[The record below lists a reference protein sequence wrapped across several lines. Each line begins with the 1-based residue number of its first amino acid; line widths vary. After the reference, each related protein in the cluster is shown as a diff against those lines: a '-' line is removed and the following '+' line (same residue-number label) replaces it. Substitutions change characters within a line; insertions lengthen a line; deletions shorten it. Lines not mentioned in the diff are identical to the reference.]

1 MSLFEKINVITE
13 RKYLPND
20 PSPKKSPIKRVFGKI
35 FSNKAKDIRK
45 APGDPLMGPP
55 GLDYNDPNDLPSNK
69 LGKPTYKNIPKGS
82 LPKPSKPKAP
92 IQLPPAKTSK
102 TVKQSDVSKQA
113 KEFTKDIN
121 KANVKRQETVAKRK
135 YFRGRKAERLPGRSG
150 EKPTG
155 SIARG
160 TYKSS
165 PTGQRAYDYE
175 KMKIDARDQQKSL
188 DKLDRKL
195 AKDTKLQKALKKK
208 GITQKPSEIIK
219 DAGKDFDK
227 RLRSGD
233 PKAKEQLN
241 RVVSKDVAKKTPAQ
255 IDADVDKI
263 VKVQKARGRVPFRN
277 PKTGQVYFADPT
289 GIEQTAKA
297 QKQKS
302 KPGLLNKVRR
312 RIFPGDKSGKYQ
324 AAKSDLDTK
333 KLLKKAGASGDVS
346 DKAGP
351 EIRKKVEAIR
361 KERAD
366 KLGTPDPFSKDAK
379 PLKSTKFKDLFKGTK
394 KGGISPALKGTKD
407 PKKAAFNIDLSK
419 DPFKTSSDTPLNP
432 SYPERKVPTSTTSS
446 KKPVYNARAQVI
458 KNIRAMNQRLDKP
471 LSKVQQR
478 KQAIERSKEYTA
490 KQLRQIRMQRE
501 YGGGLS
507 GTIGPPTGTPTVKK
521 VKASSG
527 AKIEFPSGSPE
538 MGGESKKFASRNR
551 TPAPQPY
558 RNKGVGIE
566 KTGETKV
573 DKAQRKAISKTRKQL
588 KDIKGKLLK
597 QREKVRSLPGNELG
611 RKNTKLLRQINRGIT
626 GIESQEVGYKQA
638 AKGFGNPN
646 APTVYNKKFAELQKD
661 LAKKGKITQIKPEKT
676 DKVIDLFGKS
686 KSGNYRSGSQSV
698 FPNRLT
704 NPDGRVTG
712 TDLFRQNTI
721 KGAGSSKITGSKTGS
736 EIFKQNIIKG
746 AKGPT
751 SMKNVKLGNKAFMK
765 KMLKN
770 TAKAA
775 VKAGPVGRGVAAA
788 AAVAAGLYGL
798 DRIKKRFTGGG
809 AGKKGVPS
817 MKSSP
822 LMYKQGVKDDQGRDI
837 GGQKKYFKLRDVKT
851 NYFTPSDLKNATF
864 DNKADD
870 KLRTRIKNTPNK
882 K

>member
-1 MSLFEKINVITE
+1 MSLFEKIKLLE
-13 RKYLPND
+13 
-20 PSPKKSPIKRVFGKI
+20 KKKDNPDQLSLDLDGATDKRSKAQKFTDKI
-35 FSNKAKDIRK
+35 NRENKNR
-45 APGDPLMGPP
+45 PE
-55 GLDYNDPNDLPSNK
+55 
-69 LGKPTYKNIPKGS
+69 
-82 LPKPSKPKAP
+82 SKRP
-92 IQLPPAKTSK
+92 
-102 TVKQSDVSKQA
+102 
-113 KEFTKDIN
+113 
-121 KANVKRQETVAKRK
+121 

-155 SIARG
+155 SISRG

-165 PTGQRAYDYE
+165 PTGQRAYEYE

-227 RLRSGD
+227 RLRAGD
-233 PKAKEQLN
+233 PKAKQQLN
-241 RVVSKDVAKKTPAQ
+241 RVVRKDVAKKTPAQ
-255 IDADVDKI
+255 IDADIDKI

-302 KPGLLNKVRR
+302 KPGFSSKVRR

-324 AAKSDLDTK
+324 AAKSDLETK

-351 EIRKKVEAIR
+351 EIRKKVETIR
-361 KERAD
+361 KTRAD

-379 PLKSTKFKDLFKGTK
+379 PLKSTKFKDLFKGVK

-446 KKPVYNARAQVI
+446 KKPVYNAKAQAI
-458 KNIRAMNQRLDKP
+458 KNIRAMNQRMGKP

-478 KQAIERSKEYTA
+478 KEAIKRSKEYTA

-507 GTIGPPTGTPTVKK
+507 GTIGPPTGTPK

-573 DKAQRKAISKTRKQL
+573 DKAQRKAISKTRKQI
-588 KDIKGKLLK
+588 KDIKSKLLK
-597 QREKVRSLPGNELG
+597 QREKVRSLPGDELG
-611 RKNTKLLRQINRGIT
+611 RKNTKLLRKINRGIS
-626 GIESQEVGYKQA
+626 GIESQEAGYKKA
-638 AKGFGNPN
+638 AKGSGNPN
-646 APTVYNKKFAELQKD
+646 APTVYNKKFADLQKD
-661 LAKKGKITQIKPEKT
+661 LTKKGKITQIKPEKT

-704 NPDGRVTG
+704 KPDGRVTG
-712 TDLFRQNTI
+712 SELFRQNTI

-751 SMKNVKLGNKAFMK
+751 SMKNVKLLNKPFMK
-765 KMLKN
+765 KALKT

-775 VKAGPVGRGVAAA
+775 VKAGPVGRGVAAGL
-788 AAVAAGLYGL
+788 AVAAGLYGF
-798 DRIKKRFTGGG
+798 DRIKKQFTGGG

-817 MKSSP
+817 IKSSP
-822 LMYKQGVKDDQGRDI
+822 LMYKQGVKDSEGKDL
-837 GGQKKYFKLRDVKT
+837 GGKRKYFKLRDIKT

>member
-1 MSLFEKINVITE
+1 MSLFEKIKLLE
-13 RKYLPND
+13 
-20 PSPKKSPIKRVFGKI
+20 KKKDNPDQLSLDLDGATDKRSKAQKFTDKI
-35 FSNKAKDIRK
+35 NRENKNR
-45 APGDPLMGPP
+45 PE
-55 GLDYNDPNDLPSNK
+55 
-69 LGKPTYKNIPKGS
+69 
-82 LPKPSKPKAP
+82 SKRP
-92 IQLPPAKTSK
+92 
-102 TVKQSDVSKQA
+102 
-113 KEFTKDIN
+113 
-121 KANVKRQETVAKRK
+121 
-135 YFRGRKAERLPGRSG
+135 YFRGRKAERKPNASG

-155 SIARG
+155 SFSRG
-160 TYKSS
+160 TLKSS
-165 PTGQRAYDYE
+165 PAGQRAYDYE

-255 IDADVDKI
+255 IDADIDRI

-302 KPGLLNKVRR
+302 KPGFLNKVRR

-324 AAKSDLDTK
+324 AAKSDLETK

-351 EIRKKVEAIR
+351 EIRKKVETIR
-361 KERAD
+361 KTRAD
-366 KLGTPDPFSKDAK
+366 KLGTPDPFSKDTK

-432 SYPERKVPTSTTSS
+432 SYPERKVSTSTTSS
-446 KKPVYNARAQVI
+446 KKPVYNAKADAI
-458 KNIRAMNQRLDKP
+458 KNIRDSQKRLYDAGVGKKP
-471 LSKVQQR
+471 SLVQQR
-478 KQAIERSKEYTA
+478 KFAKDAFRKAQQKQTAEFNKQQRLNRMYSPFDDGDLGNPEYT
-490 KQLRQIRMQRE
+490 KK
-501 YGGGLS
+501 
-507 GTIGPPTGTPTVKK
+507 TPK

-573 DKAQRKAISKTRKQL
+573 DKAQRKAISKTRKQI

-597 QREKVRSLPGNELG
+597 QREKVRSLPGDELG
-611 RKNTKLLRQINRGIT
+611 RKNTKLLRKINRGIS
-626 GIESQEVGYKQA
+626 GIESQEAGYKKA

-646 APTVYNKKFAELQKD
+646 APTVYNKKFADLQKD
-661 LAKKGKITQIKPEKT
+661 LTKKGKITQIKPEKT

-704 NPDGRVTG
+704 KPDGRVTG

-751 SMKNVKLGNKAFMK
+751 SMKNVKLLNKPFMK
-765 KMLKN
+765 KMMKS

-775 VKAGPVGRGVAAA
+775 VKAGPVGRGVAAGL
-788 AAVAAGLYGL
+788 AVAAGLYGF
-798 DRIKKRFTGGG
+798 DRIKKQFTGGG